1 MYEWSDLSRGR
12 ALALVSARD
21 PREFP
26 IGTFQRDPVPPP
38 QIGIGT
44 FTWFADDAEAAEFT
58 ARIVPELLLDP
69 ESWPDFDAL
78 VAETAQIVRAVPD
91 EGADRMATIQ
101 ALGGPWGQR
110 ADFVW
115 WGEFSEINDQSTEFG
130 RFIRLQYDEYRGVD
144 DDAADAVP
152 TDVDALVAF
161 LRAFPY

>member
-1 MYEWSDLSRGR
+1 MHEWSDLSRGR

-26 IGTFQRDPVPPP
+26 VGTFQRDPVPPP

-44 FTWFADDAEAAEFT
+44 FTWFADDAEAADFM
-58 ARIVPELLLDP
+58 AQIVPVLLLDP
-69 ESWPDFDAL
+69 ASWPDFDDL
-78 VAETAQIVRAVPD
+78 VAETTRIVRTVPD
-91 EGADRMATIQ
+91 AGGDRMGAMQ
-101 ALGGPWGQR
+101 ALGEPWGQR

-115 WGEFSEINDQSTEFG
+115 WGEFSEIHDQSSEFG

-144 DDAADAVP
+144 DAGDDAAP
-152 TDVDALVAF
+152 VDADGLVAF